1 MLLSDFNPNSR
12 VWVYQAD
19 RFLSETEV
27 HWLDEQIEAFTKE
40 WASHGSQLKATG
52 TVLDSIFVVLSVNA
66 DESSASGC
74 SIDSSVRFIKQ
85 VGAELNVDFFNRLK
99 VVKEN
104 KSGEKEIVSYA
115 SLKNFVGDSYYDITI
130 QDLADLKSSFKKT
143 IL

>member
-1 MLLSDFNPNSR
+1 MLLADFHPESR

-40 WASHGSQLKATG
+40 WASHGSQLKASG
-52 TVLDSIFVVLSVNA
+52 TVVDSIFVVLSVNA
-66 DESSASGC
+66 DESAASGC

-85 VGAELNVDFFNRLK
+85 AGAELNVDFFNRLK

-104 KSGEKEIVSYA
+104 KLGEKEIVSYA
-115 SLKNFVGDSYYDITI
+115 SLKNFSGEYFYDLTVQTL
-130 QDLADLKSSFKKT
+130 QDFRTSFRKEV
-143 IL
+143 